1 MKTIIVA
8 TVCLRA
14 FGAGLFILGSS
25 FGAFLLVEFFSQTSV
40 IPYFVT
46 HTHTTIFMWLICA
59 ADLPCVH
66 NPSSVRLRLLRKGV
80 VAICSAPYSVYTGFL
95 HKFT

>member
-1 MKTIIVA
+1 VA

-46 HTHTTIFMWLICA
+46 HTHNNI
-59 ADLPCVH
+59 D
-66 NPSSVRLRLLRKGV
+66 
-80 VAICSAPYSVYTGFL
+80 VAHLCN
-95 HKFT
+95 